1 MKRILALAMALGFAF
16 VTAAA
21 TAQEK
26 QPAPAEKKT
35 AAGESMTKHK
45 GPGPDTKTTTK
56 WVVGTVKEY
65 DAGKKIVVTGPK
77 NKDYSFDLD
86 QNAGVTGDIAA
97 GTKVKVTYTKDDN
110 GQKVTTVAPYGKKK
124 SSKKAA

>member
-1 MKRILALAMALGFAF
+1 MKRILAVALALGFGF

-26 QPAPAEKKT
+26 QPAPEKKT
-35 AAGESMTKHK
+35 AAGETMTKHK

-65 DAGKKIVVTGPK
+65 DAGKKIVVVGPK
-77 NKDYSFDLD
+77 KKDYSFDLD

-124 SSKKAA
+124 KAA